1 MPGLP
6 VGRRSTV
13 TAVDAGRGT
22 ATVLGA
28 SRRAGGSAPVGA
40 RPAADGTGPDTEC
53 AEPGGSRGSR
63 PTVASAWSGGPAD
76 GLEARSAPGEQ
87 RTDPTD
93 SVWVADAAG
102 WAPVGDGVTWRHD
115 LVEAAVRVAGA
126 SDDDGAALYARM
138 TAPDRADL
146 GRPSVEHLPAGPD
159 DAGLDDAVLVV
170 RRQLVEGT
178 LSMRVDL
185 VRNAPDLQVVVS
197 ARLPDPARADAA
209 VVALVQLLAAVGAD
223 DDHGRLAG

>member
-1 MPGLP
+1 
-6 VGRRSTV
+6 V
-13 TAVDAGRGT
+13 TAVDLARGT
-22 ATVLGA
+22 AIVLGA
-28 SRRAGGSAPVGA
+28 SRRPGGSAPVGA

-53 AEPGGSRGSR
+53 AEPGGSGGSR

-76 GLEARSAPGEQ
+76 GLEARSAPGGQ
-87 RTDPTD
+87 RTDPTE

-115 LVEAAVRVAGA
+115 LVEAAVEVSAPL
-126 SDDDGAALYARM
+126 DDGAALYERM
-138 TAPDRADL
+138 TATDPADV
-146 GRPSVEHLPAGPD
+146 GRPSVEHLPAGLD

-185 VRNAPDLQVVVS
+185 VRHAPDLQVVVS

-223 DDHGRLAG
+223 DDRGRLAG